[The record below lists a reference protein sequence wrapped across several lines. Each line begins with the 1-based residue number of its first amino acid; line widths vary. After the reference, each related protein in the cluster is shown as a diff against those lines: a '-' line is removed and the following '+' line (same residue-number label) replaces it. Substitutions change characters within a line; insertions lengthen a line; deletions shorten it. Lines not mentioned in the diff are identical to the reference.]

1 MRRHTKTHGVSAT
14 STASAPPP
22 ANTESKNKR
31 RSPTKQEIDDELVDE
46 LEDDIA
52 DRTPRGQLP
61 HSQTLSNSAKRRKMR
76 GSESTKLFPSR
87 GGVLSEASHVN
98 SPGATLRSIASTTI
112 SGFDSGSEGDD
123 LDELLGDGPQRQ
135 GRKLES
141 PVYTSSDDSDS
152 EKQARVYANV
162 PRLRNTEEFA
172 AAGTIQAANEEDLMV
187 AAGPPISVLRKPLS
201 RQPQHSS
208 ESQSSG
214 LEDTDVSGT
223 PPQARPPQPGT
234 HGMQ

>member
-1 MRRHTKTHGVSAT
+1 
-14 STASAPPP
+14 
-22 ANTESKNKR
+22 
-31 RSPTKQEIDDELVDE
+31 
-46 LEDDIA
+46 
-52 DRTPRGQLP
+52 
-61 HSQTLSNSAKRRKMR
+61 MR
-76 GSESTKLFPSR
+76 GSESTRLFPSR
-87 GGVLSEASHVN
+87 GGVLPEASHVN

-112 SGFDSGSEGDD
+112 SGFDSGSDGDD

-162 PRLRNTEEFA
+162 PRLQNTEEYV
-172 AAGTIQAANEEDLMV
+172 AAGIIQAANEEDLMV

-201 RQPQHSS
+201 HQSQHSRG
-208 ESQSSG
+208 SQSSG
-214 LEDTDVSGT
+214 LEDTDTPGT
-223 PPQARPPQPGT
+223 PPQAPPPQPGT